1 MRPLSLLLP
10 ACLLA
15 LAGAASARTMP
26 YPQVDDTAGTST
38 VQVRAP
44 AAGATAYVSEYQAR
58 QFAGSYAMSNGW
70 NMKVDTLSGRY
81 ISARI
86 DREKPMR
93 LRAVGDGKYVS
104 RDGNVTMQFVDDQFG
119 TDVTMS
125 YVPDQRLAQV
135 VTITSRIA
143 QR

>member
-1 MRPLSLLLP
+1 MRLLSLLLP

-15 LAGAASARTMP
+15 LSGAASARTLP

-44 AAGATAYVSEYQAR
+44 AGATAYITPYQAN
-58 QFAGSYAMSNGW
+58 QISGSYAMSNGW
-70 NMKVDTLSGRY
+70 HMKVETLSGRY
-81 ISARI
+81 ITARI
-86 DREKPMR
+86 DNEKPMR
-93 LRAVGDGKYVS
+93 LRAVGEGKFAS
-104 RDGNVTMQFVDDQFG
+104 RDGNVTMEFIDDQFG

-125 YVPDQRLAQV
+125 YVPDARLAQV